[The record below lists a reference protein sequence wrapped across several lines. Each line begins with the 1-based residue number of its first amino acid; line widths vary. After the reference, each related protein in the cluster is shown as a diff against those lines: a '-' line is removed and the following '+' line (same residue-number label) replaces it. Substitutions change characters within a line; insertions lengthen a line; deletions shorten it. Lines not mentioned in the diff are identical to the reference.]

1 MKAAVFHG
9 PQDVRFEE
17 IDAPTLADGD
27 VLLRV
32 KACGIC
38 GSDLHTY
45 KHGMFQQLGNPIEQG
60 RVLGHEFSGE
70 VIATGGTIPG
80 VNLGDRVTSI
90 GVGANA
96 EYLRI
101 PKERVA
107 MLLPIGDKISYAEA
121 ATTEPLAT
129 SLHAANLAS
138 AQDNEIHLVVGA
150 GIIGLGIL
158 QCIKASSNAQVIVA
172 DLSEKRLAKAAEFG
186 ADRLIDVRSTPLVE
200 TLDGGSNFSEETL
213 LDANIGTIDTVYDCA
228 GMSKHFQGS
237 SVLEQALAVV
247 KENGKIVVVAV
258 YEQSPNLDY
267 NQIVRKGIQ
276 LMGSWAWSMEEFK
289 IAADLIRKGEID
301 RQPLISHEF
310 SLEQAS
316 EAYETQLRAETAIK
330 VMFTP

>member
-70 VIATGGTIPG
+70 VIATGGPISG
-80 VNLGDRVTSI
+80 VSLGDRVTSI

-129 SLHAANLAS
+129 SLHAANLAN

-172 DLSEKRLAKAAEFG
+172 DLSEKRLAKAAELG
-186 ADRLIDVRSTPLVE
+186 ADQVIDVRSTPLVE
-200 TLDGGSNFSEETL
+200 ALDGGSNFSEATL

-237 SVLEQALAVV
+237 SVLEQALTVV

-289 IAADLIRKGEID
+289 IAADLIRMGEIN

-330 VMFTP
+330 VMLTP

>member
-70 VIATGGTIPG
+70 VIATGGPIPG

-129 SLHAANLAS
+129 SLHAANLAN

-172 DLSEKRLAKAAEFG
+172 DLSEKRLAKAAELG

-200 TLDGGSNFSEETL
+200 ALDGGSNFSEETL
-213 LDANIGTIDTVYDCA
+213 LDATIGTVDTVYDCA
-228 GMSKHFQGS
+228 GMSKQFQGS
-237 SVLEQALAVV
+237 SVLEQALEVV

-258 YEQSPNLDY
+258 YEQSPSLDY

-276 LMGSWAWSMEEFK
+276 VMGSWAWSMEEFK

-316 EAYETQLRAETAIK
+316 EAYETQLRAESAIK

>member
-1 MKAAVFHG
+1 
-9 PQDVRFEE
+9 
-17 IDAPTLADGD
+17 
-27 VLLRV
+27 
-32 KACGIC
+32 
-38 GSDLHTY
+38 
-45 KHGMFQQLGNPIEQG
+45 
-60 RVLGHEFSGE
+60 
-70 VIATGGTIPG
+70 
-80 VNLGDRVTSI
+80 
-90 GVGANA
+90 
-96 EYLRI
+96 
-101 PKERVA
+101 

-121 ATTEPLAT
+121 ATTEPLST
-129 SLHAANLAS
+129 SFHAANLAN

-172 DLSEKRLAKAAEFG
+172 DLSEKRLAKAAELG

-237 SVLEQALAVV
+237 SVLEQALTVV

-316 EAYETQLRAETAIK
+316 EAYETQLRAESAIK

>member
-70 VIATGGTIPG
+70 VIATGGPISG
-80 VNLGDRVTSI
+80 VSLGDRVTSI

-129 SLHAANLAS
+129 SLHAANLANG
-138 AQDNEIHLVVGA
+138 QDNEIHLVVGA

-172 DLSEKRLAKAAEFG
+172 DLSEKRLAKAAELG
-186 ADRLIDVRSTPLVE
+186 ADQVIDVRSTPLVE
-200 TLDGGSNFSEETL
+200 ALDGGSNFSEATL

-237 SVLEQALAVV
+237 SVLEQALTVV

>member
-70 VIATGGTIPG
+70 VIATGGPISG
-80 VNLGDRVTSI
+80 VSLGDRVTSI

-129 SLHAANLAS
+129 SLHAANLS
-138 AQDNEIHLVVGA
+138 NAQDNEIHLVVGA

-172 DLSEKRLAKAAEFG
+172 DLSEKRLAKAAELG
-186 ADRLIDVRSTPLVE
+186 ADQVIDVRSTPLVE
-200 TLDGGSNFSEETL
+200 ALDGGSNFSEATL

-237 SVLEQALAVV
+237 SVLEQALTVV

-289 IAADLIRKGEID
+289 IAADLICKGEID